1 MLCRK
6 VLSFHMVIDQQLL
19 HTRSA
24 KFHIFELPTVNIRS
38 LIAKYD
44 YCAHDKMFRTR
55 YGVFLTFKCRVYA
68 KLLTYLVN
76 IKVIKKIELTP
87 CDINCCYIA
96 KSFSYDCYVR
106 TVIHRRFYHANF
118 SPVDRSV
125 HTKRH
130 SHGEFIHVIEW
141 ILTSISINVE
151 KTRPT
156 TTTTTV

>member
-1 MLCRK
+1 MPSSLAFLKAKAEKCLCRK

-55 YGVFLTFKCRVYA
+55 YDVFLTFKCRVYA

-76 IKVIKKIELTP
+76 IKVLK
-87 CDINCCYIA
+87 N
-96 KSFSYDCYVR
+96 R
-106 TVIHRRFYHANF
+106 TY
-118 SPVDRSV
+118 PV
-125 HTKRH
+125 
-130 SHGEFIHVIEW
+130 
-141 ILTSISINVE
+141 
-151 KTRPT
+151 
-156 TTTTTV
+156 